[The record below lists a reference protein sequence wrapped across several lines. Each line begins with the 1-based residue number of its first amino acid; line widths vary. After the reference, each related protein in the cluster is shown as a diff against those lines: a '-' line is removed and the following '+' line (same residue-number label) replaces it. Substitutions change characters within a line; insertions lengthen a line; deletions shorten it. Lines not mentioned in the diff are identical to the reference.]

1 MLHKTT
7 SILTSMTLLPLLTT
21 TYAMNCDEILEMPV
35 DRKLSLQELQMIPPK
50 DMVQCMAHLSREQ
63 MKNEVASY
71 IWTSLIDHFGG
82 VANVPDNILML
93 LHWVTPAIPPEHFSN
108 MTLSSIDVIENF
120 GLNYN
125 LNEDQIAALADRVR
139 EDFAGKEPED
149 YTFYDLTALRQIL
162 CGFNRSE
169 IERIHPAAY
178 REAALIISKLER
190 CNPAVL
196 AGFATLAVQVDAFGP
211 PASWSESTWEVVGSQ
226 TVGEYVGAKGPQRP
240 TVVTAAPSG
249 NNTT

>member
-1 MLHKTT
+1 MLDKTT
-7 SILTSMTLLPLLTT
+7 RILIPIILLPLLITS
-21 TYAMNCDEILEMPV
+21 YAMKCDDILELPV
-35 DRKLSLQELQMIPPK
+35 DKKLSLQELQMIPPK
-50 DMVQCMAHLSREQ
+50 DMIQCMAQLGREQ
-63 MKNEVASY
+63 MKNEEATY
-71 IWTSLIDHFGG
+71 IWTSIINYFGG
-82 VANVPDNILML
+82 VADVPDNILML
-93 LHWVTPAIPPEHFSN
+93 LHWVTPGIPPEHFSN

-125 LNEDQIAALADRVR
+125 LNEAQIAALADRVR

-149 YTFYDLTALRQIL
+149 YTYYDLTALRQIL

-190 CNPAVL
+190 CDPAVL
-196 AGFATLAVQVDAFGP
+196 GGFATLAVQEDAFGP
-211 PASWSESTWEVVGSQ
+211 PASWSESTWEVVGS
-226 TVGEYVGAKGPQRP
+226 VGEYVGAKGPQRS